1 MSSFSTSYL
10 TDRAWRDERLRDKHR
25 RLQHDEPCSSD
36 DSDVELDA
44 TTTAGGGGGSG
55 SGGGLRVPARIWRA
69 LYRYQ
74 RTGVK
79 WLWELHAQ
87 QCGGIVGDEM
97 GLGKTIQV
105 IAFLVAL
112 KHSQTRDKGNNA
124 K

>member
-1 MSSFSTSYL
+1 MSSFSTPYVFLSG
-10 TDRAWRDERLRDKHR
+10 RAWRDERLRDKHR
-25 RLQHDEPCSSD
+25 RLQNDEPCSSD

-44 TTTAGGGGGSG
+44 TTTAGG
-55 SGGGLRVPARIWRA
+55 SGGGGFRVPSRIWRA